1 MIAYDD
7 STGMW
12 EAVYT
17 DAFGHTHRKWFHT
30 RQAAQHWL
38 DHRTQ

>member
-1 MIAYDD
+1 MITYND
-7 STGMW
+7 TNGMW
-12 EAVYT
+12 EASFV
-17 DAFGHTHRKWFHT
+17 DKFGRTHRKFFHT